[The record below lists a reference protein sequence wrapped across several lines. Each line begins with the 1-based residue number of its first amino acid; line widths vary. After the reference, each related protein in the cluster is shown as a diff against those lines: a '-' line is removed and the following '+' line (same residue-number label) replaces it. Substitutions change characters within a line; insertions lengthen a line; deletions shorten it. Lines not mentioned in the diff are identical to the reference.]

1 MMIVSKEFQNKSR
14 KGDRRSPSPVRKVL
28 VLGGVAIAQLIAQ
41 ELEEAGFQVYLQEK
55 GEGVDSLGFSLPS
68 LGDPNGL
75 EKLRAIFISFAEKHS
90 QGEEVL
96 CYVHPGASIW
106 GERPELP
113 ILGQELGLQVICP
126 PARVLSLFSNKL
138 NFFAEAEKLNVPN
151 LLLSPDPMHSLREID
166 QRKFAYPIVLKAV
179 KGGLT
184 AGHYVVHDSQELR
197 SGFSLWMEQV
207 RTSCGEVIVLA
218 ERYLE
223 GSRQLVLPFV
233 RFLDG
238 RFHSFPVM
246 DVSLQCRHRKMIE
259 FCPAQGVDSSTL
271 QLIMEWAQTLTS
283 LCGYVGVGT
292 LEFLVDGS
300 RPYLIGGSARLN
312 KSFRLWEEVAGTR
325 AVLWQLAAFE
335 GQSED
340 ECQVLRSGSSKHP
353 WSNAVAMRLYAE
365 DPILQL
371 PQPGFIQELGEKTH
385 WSFPGAEAVLDL
397 SVKKKTMISPF
408 SSGLLGVLRV
418 GAEDSSQLISVA
430 RGVLGEV
437 WFAGSLQ
444 TNERFIGELL
454 DHPWVQEGI
463 FHAGFVDEEFLPA
476 IRPPQEFLKVFA
488 TVCSWIPMDAS
499 VTSSQIRWVVGDQW
513 AKPDPECLKWIEGPV
528 FYDEESGGGARS
540 PGLSGK
546 LELRDGRKLRVCA
559 FPIRDERWQ
568 VRLGSWILVVRRVV
582 SGSKPTE
589 KNALLI
595 RALASGRVHSLLF
608 QEGAWVPAH
617 EPLLIIESLGTLVPH
632 AAPVDICIRRWKV
645 SAEDLVKTGDEI
657 LDFEVASKL

>member
-1 MMIVSKEFQNKSR
+1 MTA
-14 KGDRRSPSPVRKVL
+14 RKVL
-28 VLGGVAIAQLIAQ
+28 VLGGVAIAQLIAE
-41 ELEEAGFQVYLQEK
+41 ELKEAGFEVYLQEK
-55 GEGVDSLGFSLPS
+55 GEGVESHGFALPS

-75 EKLRAIFISFAEKHS
+75 EKLRAIFTSFAENHS
-90 QGEEVL
+90 QGGNVL

-138 NFFAEAEKLNVPN
+138 NFFAEAEKFKIPN
-151 LLLSPDPMHSLREID
+151 LLLSPDPMHSLREIE

-223 GSRQLVLPFV
+223 GARQLVLPFV

-238 RFHSFPVM
+238 RFYTFPVV

-259 FCPAQGVDSSTL
+259 FCPARAVDSSTL
-271 QLIMEWAQTLTS
+271 QLIIEWAQLLTS
-283 LCGYVGVGT
+283 SCGFVGVGT
-292 LEFLVDGS
+292 LEFLVDSS

-335 GQSED
+335 GQSE
-340 ECQVLRSGSSKHP
+340 EVCQDLRSSVSNHP
-353 WSNAVAMRLYAE
+353 WSHAVAMRLYAE

-371 PQPGFIQELGEKTH
+371 PQPGFIQELSEKTH
-385 WSFPGAEAVLDL
+385 WSFPHAEAVLDL
-397 SVKKKTMISPF
+397 SVKKGTMISPF

-418 GAEDSSQLISVA
+418 GSSDPTQLIPVA
-430 RGVLGEV
+430 RGILDEI

-444 TNERFIGELL
+444 TNERFMGELL

-488 TVCSWIPMDAS
+488 TVCSWIPMETQVPA
-499 VTSSQIRWVVGDQW
+499 SQIRWVVGDQW
-513 AKPDPECLKWIEGPV
+513 AKSDPECLKWVEGPV
-528 FYDEESGGGARS
+528 LAPPPS
-540 PGLSGK
+540 PGLSGQ

-568 VRLGSWILVVRRVV
+568 VRLGNWILVVRRVI
-582 SGSKPTE
+582 SGAKTSE
-589 KNALLI
+589 KNALRI

-608 QEGAWVPAH
+608 QEGSWVPAH

-632 AAPVDICIRRWKV
+632 AAPVDVCIRRWKV
-645 SAEDLVKTGDEI
+645 SAEDLVKAGDEI